1 VRGPPAVP
9 TARFCAIFRPRMRA
23 RLPARLVA
31 VAALLPLLACA
42 SSRVS
47 ITGELK
53 YGKTAEEN
61 YAAGVDELKHENWV
75 EGTKFLE
82 YVRTKYPFSKF
93 AALAELRIAD
103 AKLSQDR
110 NAEAAEAYTAFV
122 TLHPT
127 HEEADYADYRA
138 ALARFKDAP
147 ADFFMFPPA
156 HEKDQKSLGT
166 AVGLLQ
172 AFLKNRPDSKFRPD
186 AQKLLAEAQT
196 RLAAH
201 EWYVADF
208 YWRRERWAGVTGR
221 LESLVKQY
229 PGSKHEGEALW
240 RLGLAWSKLDESF
253 RARQALQKLVAQHPQ
268 DPRRPEA
275 EALLAR
281 LR

>member
-1 VRGPPAVP
+1 
-9 TARFCAIFRPRMRA
+9 MRA
-23 RLPARLVA
+23 RLPARLLA
-31 VAALLPLLACA
+31 LALLPLLACA

-61 YAAGVDELKHENWV
+61 YQAGLDELKHENWV

-82 YVRTKYPFSKF
+82 YVRTKYPFSKY

-110 NAEAAEAYTAFV
+110 NAEAAEAYTSFA

-127 HEEADYADYRA
+127 HEEVDYAEYRA
-138 ALARFKDAP
+138 ALARYKDAP
-147 ADFFMFPPA
+147 AEFFMFPPA
-156 HEKDQKSLGT
+156 YEKDQKSLVA

-172 AFLKNRPDSKFRPD
+172 AFLKNKPGSTYRPE
-186 AQKLLAEAQT
+186 AEKLLGEAQA

-221 LESLVKQY
+221 LEALVKQY

-240 RLGLAWSKLDESF
+240 RLGTAYSKLDESY
-253 RARQALQKLVAQHPQ
+253 RARQALQRLIAQHPQ

>member
-1 VRGPPAVP
+1 
-9 TARFCAIFRPRMRA
+9 MRA
-23 RLPARLVA
+23 RLLALALV
-31 VAALLPLLACA
+31 PLLACA

-61 YAAGVDELKHENWV
+61 YEAGVDELKHENWI

-82 YVRTKYPFSKF
+82 YVRTKYPFSKY

-103 AKLSQDR
+103 AKLAQDR
-110 NAEAAEAYTAFV
+110 HAEAAEAYAAFAQ
-122 TLHPT
+122 LHPT
-127 HEEADYADYRA
+127 HEEVDYAEYRA
-138 ALARFKDAP
+138 ALARFRDAP
-147 ADFFMFPPA
+147 AEFFMFPPA
-156 HEKDQKSLGT
+156 HEKDQRALAT
-166 AVGLLQ
+166 AVAQLQ
-172 AFLKNRPDSKFRPD
+172 AFVKARPESKHRPE
-186 AQKLLAEAQT
+186 AEKLLAEAQS

-208 YWRRERWAGVTGR
+208 YWKRERWAGVTGR
-221 LESLVKQY
+221 LETLLKQY

-240 RLGLAWSKLDESF
+240 RLGLAYSKLDEAF
-253 RARQALQKLVAQHPQ
+253 RARQALQRLIAQHPQ